1 MTDSV
6 SDLISLSLQHPVRVF
21 VDPVNQV
28 VDRLVQV
35 HSHSFIHL
43 QEFVRVKDNSNLDAM
58 LLSLLTRNFPKE
70 TIVFCEKKAEAHNLH
85 IMLGLLGIQSAEL
98 HGNLNQTQR
107 LRALD
112 KFMKKEVD
120 VLLATDVAARG
131 LDIKVR

>member
-43 QEFVRVKDNSNLDAM
+43 
-58 LLSLLTRNFPKE
+58 
-70 TIVFCEKKAEAHNLH
+70 
-85 IMLGLLGIQSAEL
+85 
-98 HGNLNQTQR
+98 
-107 LRALD
+107 
-112 KFMKKEVD
+112 
-120 VLLATDVAARG
+120 
-131 LDIKVR
+131 